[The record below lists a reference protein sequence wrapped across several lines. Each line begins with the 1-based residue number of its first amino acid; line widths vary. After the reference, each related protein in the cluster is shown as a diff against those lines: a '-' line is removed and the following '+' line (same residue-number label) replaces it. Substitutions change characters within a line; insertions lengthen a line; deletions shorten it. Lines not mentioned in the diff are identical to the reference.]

1 MALSYRAAR
10 RLSAHAGSSLFV
22 LLAACS
28 SGGDGAVVTDPPV
41 ASGPDGGAV
50 SAGDGGTLDTRQPPS
65 RNFDLSQW
73 KLTLPSG
80 EEVKTVELNSGYSM
94 ADVFY
99 TDPDTGGM
107 VFRCPNIGGTT
118 PNSKFSRTELREMLA
133 PDGPAYADEN
143 NWTTTSGGTL
153 RATLRV
159 DHVSTTGDDY
169 KVGRVIIGQIHGE
182 GAEVIRLY
190 YHKRP
195 DEAKGRI
202 YGGLDSADNVNGWSP
217 DIIPNSN
224 GGGIALGE
232 VFSYEISLHGLQLSV
247 RIEPAAGDAV
257 TYYKDIDPGY
267 EGTNL
272 YFKAGVYNQN
282 NTGDVSDY
290 AQATFLALTQEH

>member
-1 MALSYRAAR
+1 VTNTDRDSPPL
-10 RLSAHAGSSLFV
+10 AHAGLSLLV

-28 SGGDGAVVTDPPV
+28 PGGDGVVVTDPPV
-41 ASGPDGGAV
+41 ASGSDGGA
-50 SAGDGGTLDTRQPPS
+50 APAADDTLDTRQPPS

-80 EEVKTVELNSGYSM
+80 EEVKTAELNAGYSV

-118 PNSKFSRTELREMLA
+118 PNSQFSRTELREMLA
-133 PDGPAYADEN
+133 PDGPAHADEN
-143 NWTTTSGGTL
+143 NWTTATGGTL

-159 DHVSTTGDDY
+159 DRVSTTGEDY
-169 KVGRVIIGQIHGE
+169 KVGRVIIGQIHGQ

-195 DEAKGRI
+195 DEARGRI
-202 YGGLDSADNVNGWSP
+202 YGGLDSADNLNSWSP
-217 DIIPNSN
+217 DIIPNSA
-224 GGGIALGE
+224 GSGIALGE
-232 VFSYEISLHGLQLSV
+232 VFAYEISLHGLQLSV
-247 RIEPAAGDAV
+247 RIEPPSGDAA

-290 AQATFLALTQEH
+290 VQATFFILEHTH